1 MRRPLVLVLAL
12 QCLIIITLTE
22 LFHIPLYKTAYSGA
36 YENVITVE
44 GTVKSVQIKQSY
56 AALTLDVGRE
66 KILVRLTGIDDET
79 DLYSL
84 SGRRVRATGR
94 IEKASGARN
103 PGCFNY
109 EIYLRA
115 RGIYSLMEVSKYKL
129 EVGGI
134 VRPLTNYLSVQKG
147 LFYSNMKEMIG
158 EDDASLIFA
167 VLFGDKSFLDD
178 DVYTQFQTNGI
189 AHVLAVSGLH
199 VGLIYA
205 LLRKLIKRK
214 DWLVSVFSV
223 VFLFLYIIL
232 ADYSVS
238 VIRAAVMIVLQII
251 AFHSMKR
258 YDMLS
263 AACFTA
269 MIMLFVNPYFIYDS
283 GMQLSFLAVYSLAV
297 IFPWCDDRLK
307 RFCDKRKNERL
318 YTVGSLLLP
327 GIVLQAAMMPL
338 TAFHFL
344 NFAPLAVFVNPIAI
358 YIASLLLPAGL
369 LCFLVH
375 PFKLLL
381 SGAAGV
387 SYAISHALKFVS
399 ALADRLLPGFSV
411 PAPPL
416 SMLLLYYALLFYFFS
431 EMRHIMIRRGRSN
444 TVAVGFIALALSC
457 CVLPVLYGKS
467 MSPFPWKYNE
477 YKAVFV
483 DIGQGD
489 CTHIR
494 SQGVNVL
501 IDGGG
506 SYYKD
511 IAGDSLKPYLLK
523 NGVTHI
529 DIAMVTHLDT
539 DHSKGI
545 ADLSQQ
551 MRIDSIVFPESVRGS
566 DVSSFNAGEIIYV
579 KEGDVIR
586 AGDAEFTVLSAGYVG
601 SDPNEGSLVTLCS
614 IGELDILLTGDA
626 PVSVENR
633 IVRDGFHDM
642 HIEVLKAGHHG
653 SSTSTGPMLLAS
665 ISFDM
670 AVISCGKNNRYGH
683 PSAETISRLDASGIR
698 IRRTDLEGAICIR

>member
-1 MRRPLVLVLAL
+1 
-12 QCLIIITLTE
+12 
-22 LFHIPLYKTAYSGA
+22 
-36 YENVITVE
+36 
-44 GTVKSVQIKQSY
+44 
-56 AALTLDVGRE
+56 
-66 KILVRLTGIDDET
+66 
-79 DLYSL
+79 
-84 SGRRVRATGR
+84 
-94 IEKASGARN
+94 
-103 PGCFNY
+103 
-109 EIYLRA
+109 
-115 RGIYSLMEVSKYKL
+115 
-129 EVGGI
+129 
-134 VRPLTNYLSVQKG
+134 
-147 LFYSNMKEMIG
+147 
-158 EDDASLIFA
+158 
-167 VLFGDKSFLDD
+167 
-178 DVYTQFQTNGI
+178 
-189 AHVLAVSGLH
+189 
-199 VGLIYA
+199 
-205 LLRKLIKRK
+205 
-214 DWLVSVFSV
+214 
-223 VFLFLYIIL
+223 
-232 ADYSVS
+232 
-238 VIRAAVMIVLQII
+238 
-251 AFHSMKR
+251 
-258 YDMLS
+258 
-263 AACFTA
+263 
-269 MIMLFVNPYFIYDS
+269 VNPYFIYDS

-318 YTVGSLLLP
+318 YKVGSLLLP

-381 SGAAGV
+381 SAAAGV
-387 SYAISHALKFVS
+387 SYAISHALKLVS

-444 TVAVGFIALALSC
+444 TVAAGFVVLAFSC
-457 CVLPVLYGKS
+457 CILPVVYGKS

-494 SQGVNVL
+494 SQGVNIL
-501 IDGGG
+501 MDGGG

-511 IAGDSLKPYLLK
+511 VAGDTLKPYLLK

-529 DIAMVTHLDT
+529 DLAMVTHLDT

-551 MRIDSIVFPESVRGS
+551 MRIDTIAFPESVRGS
-566 DVSSFNAGEIIYV
+566 DISSFNAGEIIYL
-579 KEGDVIR
+579 KEGDVIN
-586 AGDAEFTVLSAGYVG
+586 AGGAGFTVLSAGFSG
-601 SDPNEGSLVTLCS
+601 ADPNEGSLVTLCS
-614 IGELDILLTGDA
+614 IGDLDILFTGDA

-653 SSTSTGPMLLAS
+653 SSTSTGSMLLAS
-665 ISFDM
+665 NSFDM

-683 PSAETISRLDASGIR
+683 PSAETLSRLDASGIR